1 MKESL
6 KKYHGIFPAF
16 YACYDDNG
24 DIAPDRVE
32 RFTDYL
38 IQKGINGLYVGG
50 SSGECIY
57 HTVEERKLV
66 LEHVMAVAKGKI
78 PVIAHIAAPATR
90 HSKELA
96 EHAEKCGADAIAAI
110 PPIYF
115 VLPEDSIFH
124 YWTDMAAATNLDF
137 IIYNI
142 PGTTQYNLSMNLFNR
157 MRENKKVIGVKN
169 SSMPVQDI
177 QKFKAAAGEDFV
189 IFNGPDEQ
197 FIAGRVMGASAGIG
211 GTYAAMPELFIAADA
226 CVERGDMKQALAIQN
241 AINDVIYTVF
251 KCNGNLYSV
260 FKEVLRRKGMDIGT
274 ARPPLAP
281 ITAADEPVIRSIS
294 EKIDTAIA
302 RFVK

>member
-1 MKESL
+1 
-6 KKYHGIFPAF
+6 
-16 YACYDDNG
+16 
-24 DIAPDRVE
+24 
-32 RFTDYL
+32 
-38 IQKGINGLYVGG
+38 
-50 SSGECIY
+50 
-57 HTVEERKLV
+57 
-66 LEHVMAVAKGKI
+66 
-78 PVIAHIAAPATR
+78 
-90 HSKELA
+90 
-96 EHAEKCGADAIAAI
+96 
-110 PPIYF
+110 
-115 VLPEDSIFH
+115 
-124 YWTDMAAATNLDF
+124 MAATTNLDF

-226 CVERGDMKQALAIQN
+226 CIERGDMKQALEIQN
-241 AINDVIYTVF
+241 AINDIIYTVL
-251 KCNGNLYSV
+251 KCTGNLYSV
-260 FKEVLRRKGMDIGT
+260 FKEVLRLKGMDIGI

-281 ITAADEPVIRSIS
+281 ITAADEPVIRTIS
-294 EKIDTAIA
+294 EKIDTAIQ